1 MRIPSYEEF
10 ENAVY
15 PIYRAGLR
23 PFSDEEVKAYFESDE
38 AKRELKNSYESDVEM
53 LKEGRITE
61 EIFLGDG
68 AGGTAL
74 CLSLMF
80 E

>member
-38 AKRELKNSYESDVEM
+38 AKNELRNSYESNVKA
-53 LKEGRITE
+53 LREGRITE
-61 EIFLGDG
+61 RIFLEGA
-68 AGGTAL
+68 AGGTAM